1 MINMYS
7 TWLLYF
13 TLSYLMFYLI
23 KKAKYNHNVISFTG
37 IKEKNIISIEIVIL
51 FGILLFFAANRTISE
66 GIGGTDAQAYLDILD
81 SNTGTIGDYFRE
93 IQRRG
98 ILDVEDPLFKIMN
111 IIFNKLGVSHKTY
124 IYILYGL
131 IIGFEL
137 YSVDYLY
144 KEDEAKYFLS
154 LLIYFYLVS
163 FNIIR
168 TSLSVSICMLA
179 FVSICKKRWKKSF
192 VIILCASMIH
202 YMALAFFG
210 VWLVCFLADKKPGW
224 FKRKKLLLIAA
235 VANIGSFV
243 ARKLLFA
250 VIMQTKYSFYA
261 DYFLQDISIWGYLP
275 GILICF
281 FAVWMIKYVDKQD
294 TRKYFV
300 IVSLWVNLS
309 LMYIIIGMLA
319 WRINDY
325 FFVFRV
331 YALSLFNTYIERLHY
346 KSNTS
351 IYKLLLFLFFLALM
365 AQVVMGL
372 TESSGIV
379 PYKLD
384 IG

>member
-13 TLSYLMFYLI
+13 TLAYLMFYLI
-23 KKAKYNHNVISFTG
+23 KKAKYNHNVIAFTG

-98 ILDVEDPLFKIMN
+98 ILDVEEPLFKIMN
-111 IIFNKLGVSHKTY
+111 IIFNRLGVSHKTY

-235 VANIGSFV
+235 LANIGSFV
-243 ARKLLFA
+243 ARKLVFA

-346 KSNTS
+346 KSNIS
-351 IYKLLLFLFFLALM
+351 ICKLLLFLLFLALM

>member
-1 MINMYS
+1 M
-7 TWLLYF
+7 
-13 TLSYLMFYLI
+13 
-23 KKAKYNHNVISFTG
+23 
-37 IKEKNIISIEIVIL
+37 
-51 FGILLFFAANRTISE
+51 
-66 GIGGTDAQAYLDILD
+66 
-81 SNTGTIGDYFRE
+81 
-93 IQRRG
+93 
-98 ILDVEDPLFKIMN
+98 
-111 IIFNKLGVSHKTY
+111 
-124 IYILYGL
+124 
-131 IIGFEL
+131 
-137 YSVDYLY
+137 Y

>member
-13 TLSYLMFYLI
+13 TLAYLMFYLI
-23 KKAKYNHNVISFTG
+23 KKAKYNHNVIAFTG

-98 ILDVEDPLFKIMN
+98 ILDVEEPLFKIMN
-111 IIFNKLGVSHKTY
+111 IIFNRLGVSHKTY

-144 KEDEAKYFLS
+144 EAKYFLS

-210 VWLVCFLADKKPGW
+210 VWLVCFFADKKPGW

-235 VANIGSFV
+235 LANIGSFV
-243 ARKLLFA
+243 ARKLVFA

-309 LMYIIIGMLA
+309 LMYIIIGLFA
-319 WRINDY
+319 WRI
-325 FFVFRV
+325 
-331 YALSLFNTYIERLHY
+331 SLCVIAF
-346 KSNTS
+346 
-351 IYKLLLFLFFLALM
+351 
-365 AQVVMGL
+365 
-372 TESSGIV
+372 
-379 PYKLD
+379 
-384 IG
+384 

>member
-13 TLSYLMFYLI
+13 TLAYLMFYLI
-23 KKAKYNHNVISFTG
+23 KKAKYNHNVIAFTG

-98 ILDVEDPLFKIMN
+98 ILDVEEPLFKIMN
-111 IIFNKLGVSHKTY
+111 IIFNRLGVSHKTY

-235 VANIGSFV
+235 LANIGSFV
-243 ARKLLFA
+243 ARKLVFA

-331 YALSLFNTYIERLHY
+331 YALSLFNNYIERLNY
-346 KSNTS
+346 KSNIS
-351 IYKLLLFLFFLALM
+351 IYKLLLFLLFLALM

>member
-13 TLSYLMFYLI
+13 TLAYLMFYLI
-23 KKAKYNHNVISFTG
+23 KKAKYNHNVIAFTG

-98 ILDVEDPLFKIMN
+98 ILDVEEPLFKIMN
-111 IIFNKLGVSHKTY
+111 IIFNRLGVSHKTY
-124 IYILYGL
+124 IYIL
-131 IIGFEL
+131 
-137 YSVDYLY
+137 
-144 KEDEAKYFLS
+144 YFLS

-235 VANIGSFV
+235 LANIGSFV
-243 ARKLLFA
+243 ARKLVFA

-331 YALSLFNTYIERLHY
+331 YALSLFNTY
-346 KSNTS
+346 
-351 IYKLLLFLFFLALM
+351 
-365 AQVVMGL
+365 
-372 TESSGIV
+372 
-379 PYKLD
+379 
-384 IG
+384 